1 MDKIK
6 INLIDLDG
14 TLLQYNS
21 LTKYTILSMRH
32 WRYLIQL
39 LYFSLLRI
47 LRIIPRD
54 MFQKNILIRMRKTNN
69 YEDEMKKFSYSLYHD
84 ISKSILNFVLRY
96 TDERTINILCTAS
109 PEDYVKYLA
118 EMLGWSYLCSTLEN
132 DNRVFY
138 HLYGEN
144 KITSLTQRYPP
155 QHYTY
160 HLAISDSKSDSKLLK
175 HFQKSYYAKH
185 GILIK
190 NHARH
195 L

>member
-54 MFQKNILIRMRKTNN
+54 KFQKNILIRMRKTKN

-84 ISKSILNFVLRY
+84 INKSILNFVLRY

-118 EMLGWSYLCSTLEN
+118 EMLGWSYLCSTLKN
-132 DNRVFY
+132 DNRVLY

-144 KITSLTQRYPP
+144 KITSLRQRYPP

-175 HFQKSYYAKH
+175 LFQKSYYAKH
-185 GILIK
+185 GILI
-190 NHARH
+190 
-195 L
+195 